1 MDDLFDGGFGF
12 ILKYFVGGSILLH
25 LALIF
30 VCSFARVS
38 SLSEMESEYGNNPAI
53 WLCCVIPGA
62 CYLLISFIMIFAAP
76 VPSYLIFALFML
88 IGIPILGFF
97 TSFGMWALIVVCI
110 AAGVIYLTGGAL
122 LPLLMVLIAPGTA
135 LAIFLFVMWVV
146 FVILDSFMMFF

>member
-1 MDDLFDGGFGF
+1 MDDWLDGIPGFF
-12 ILKYFVGGSILLH
+12 LKVFVGGPILLH

-30 VCSFARVS
+30 VSSFARVS
-38 SLSEMESEYGNNPAI
+38 SLSEMASEYGDNPVI
-53 WLCCVIPGA
+53 WLFCVIPGV
-62 CYLLISFIMIFAAP
+62 CYLLISFLMIFAAP
-76 VPSYLIFALFML
+76 VPTYLVFALAVL